1 MKINEAFPSQYLK
14 AADLNG
20 RTPNVTIKEVSLE
33 TVGEDSKLVVYFNNS
48 EKGLVLN
55 KTNANTIADI
65 LGSEDTDD
73 WPGKRIK
80 LITAKVEYQGK
91 RVPAIRVEE
100 ADANGHAAP
109 APRRQEPVTAPDES
123 DVPF

>member
-1 MKINEAFPSQYLK
+1 MNINQAFPSNYLR

-20 RTPNVTIKEVSLE
+20 KTPTMTITEVKLE
-33 TVGEDSKLVVYFNNS
+33 TVGDDRKLVVYFKGTD
-48 EKGLVLN
+48 KGLVLN
-55 KTNANTIADI
+55 KTNANSISDI

-73 WPGKRIK
+73 WAGKRIM

-100 ADANGHAAP
+100 PVSSG
-109 APRRQEPVTAPDES
+109 PRPKPEPMPEDISPS
-123 DVPF
+123 DDDIPF